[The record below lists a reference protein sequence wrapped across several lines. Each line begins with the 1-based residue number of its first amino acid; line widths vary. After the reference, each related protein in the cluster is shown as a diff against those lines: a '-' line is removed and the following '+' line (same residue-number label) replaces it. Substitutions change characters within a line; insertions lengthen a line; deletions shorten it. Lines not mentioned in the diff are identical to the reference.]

1 MRDKKLLFI
10 YNPHAGKGT
19 MKNKLSDVIESF
31 MKAEYEVTVY
41 ATQREA
47 EATEI
52 VKETGKGY
60 DRIVCSGGDGTLHEV
75 TQGLM
80 EMPPEERPVCG
91 YIPTGTVND
100 FARGLKLPMR
110 VRLAAKV
117 AARDKVYPVDIGLM
131 NGNCFTYV
139 CAFGAFTAVSYETPQ
154 SAKNLLGKTAYIM
167 HGMAELGNIRSYHAV
182 IETDQGAIEDDFIF
196 GMVSNAKSIG
206 GFSFFKNHKVSL
218 NDGIFEAVFIRRP
231 TNPLE
236 LQEILNSLVKLEPN
250 DQILG
255 FHSKQVVIT
264 SEEEIPF
271 TLDGENGGSFR
282 RTEIKC
288 CHRAINYVWG

>member
-1 MRDKKLLFI
+1 MREKKMLFI
-10 YNPHAGKGT
+10 YNPCAGKGT
-19 MKNKLSDVIESF
+19 MKNKLSDVMEIF

-52 VKETGKGY
+52 VLETGKNY

-80 EMPPEERPVCG
+80 DMPIEDRPVCG

-110 VRLAAKV
+110 VKLASKV
-117 AARDKVYPVDIGLM
+117 AAKDKVKPVDIGLM
-131 NGNCFTYV
+131 NGCCFTYV
-139 CAFGAFTAVSYETPQ
+139 AAFGAFTSVSYETPQ
-154 SAKNLLGKTAYIM
+154 AFKNLLGRTAYILQ
-167 HGMAELGNIRSYHAV
+167 GMAQLGNIKAYHAV
-182 IETDQGAIEDDFIF
+182 IETDKSQVEDDFIF

-206 GFSFFKNHKVSL
+206 GISCFKRGMVSL
-218 NDGIFEAVFIRRP
+218 NDGLFEGVFIRKP
-231 TNPLE
+231 KNPLE
-236 LQEILNSLVKLEPN
+236 LQAVLNSLMTLSPN
-250 DQILG
+250 EQILG
-255 FHSKQVVIT
+255 YHSKHFIIS

-271 TLDGENGGSFR
+271 TLDGENGGSFQK
-282 RTEIKC
+282 TEIQC
-288 CHRAINYVWG
+288 CHNAIDYVWG

>member
-10 YNPHAGKGT
+10 YNPCAGKGT

-31 MKAEYEVTVY
+31 MKADYEVTVY

-52 VKETGKGY
+52 VVETGSKY

-80 EMPPEERPVCG
+80 QMPREERPVCG

-110 VRLAAKV
+110 VKLAAKV
-117 AARDKVYPVDIGLM
+117 SAKDKVKPVDIGLM
-131 NGNCFTYV
+131 NGKCFTYV
-139 CAFGAFTAVSYETPQ
+139 SAFGAFTSVSYETSQ
-154 SAKNLLGKTAYIM
+154 AAKNLLGKTAYILQ
-167 HGMAELGNIRSYHAV
+167 GMAQLGNIKAYHAV
-182 IETDQGAIEDDFIF
+182 IQTDKEAIEDDFIF

-206 GFSFFKNHKVSL
+206 GFSFFKNGMVSL
-218 NDGIFEAVFIRRP
+218 NDGLFEGVFIRKP
-231 TNPLE
+231 KNPLE
-236 LQEILNSLVKLEPN
+236 LQAVLNSFVKLTPN
-250 DQILG
+250 EQILG
-255 FHSKQVVIT
+255 FHSRKFVIS
-264 SEEEIPF
+264 SEEVIPY
-271 TLDGENGGSFR
+271 TLDGENGGSFK
-282 RTEIKC
+282 RTEIEC
-288 CHRAINYVWG
+288 CHKAIDYVCG